1 MSVDYI
7 LFSIEITIGTYL
19 VFQAVCINLTHQK
32 NLSNTRWY
40 IKQYQNT
47 NSNVMS
53 QTVEFYT
60 KSSHLK
66 AHLRT
71 HTGEKPFNCKW
82 PECEKKFARSDE
94 LSRHKRIHTGE
105 RPFKCELCE
114 KSFSR
119 LDHLKLHAKTHNLMD
134 PTKRALLQEYK
145 FAKLYPEISAS
156 SNSSVVM
163 KEPTKLNPTVHG

>member
-1 MSVDYI
+1 MVSCFPGCLYQFNTSKELVKHTMVHQ
-7 LFSIEITIGTYL
+7 TISKYK
-19 VFQAVCINLTHQK
+19 FQCDVPNCGK
-32 NLSNTRWY
+32 
-40 IKQYQNT
+40 
-47 NSNVMS
+47 
-53 QTVEFYT
+53 FYT

-105 RPFKCELCE
+105 KPFKCELCE

-119 LDHLKLHAKTHNLMD
+119 TDHLKLHAKTHNLMD
-134 PTKRALLQEYK
+134 PTKRALMQEYK

-156 SNSSVVM
+156 KSNSSVVM
-163 KEPTKLNPTVHG
+163 KEPTQLNPTVHG